1 MSIIQDPTF
10 LPITIIFLVLLLIAL
25 WQKLDRYII
34 PLFIVYVLYAV
45 YTAFTI
51 EETRLPK
58 TMPLPDENEWP
69 VVNRIDEKVKPV
81 EIKIDTSNI
90 QLQRDTKKGVEP
102 LSQTIPDLHVNT
114 LLFCENIIDSV
125 RRPVNIGNE
134 FPINLEK
141 VYCYSGIR
149 NISGT
154 RTILYEWYFDE
165 KYIDAIPV
173 NIDRS
178 VHWRSWTYKT
188 IKNAQ
193 VGQWYVVLR
202 DELTKAALDTAFFT
216 IIDE

>member
-154 RTILYEWYFDE
+154 RTILYEWYFE
-165 KYIDAIPV
+165 
-173 NIDRS
+173 
-178 VHWRSWTYKT
+178 
-188 IKNAQ
+188 
-193 VGQWYVVLR
+193 
-202 DELTKAALDTAFFT
+202 
-216 IIDE
+216 